1 MPQESLFSPLSDVDF
16 VRHMLADLHD
26 DLEGKLGRYRQL
38 ADLSMGLGE
47 YGTMLPS
54 GETAF
59 ALWAEARSSF
69 VHGNF
74 VATVLLCQGLAEHVL
89 AGRLAMGEQLP
100 PRVAFQET
108 LRRSL
113 ERGFLGESLV
123 EDLRRLMSSRNP
135 LSHYRG
141 LDDDAHLARRAIE
154 SGLAVHEHLQAD
166 ATFAI
171 SVAVRLLSLPGF
183 RVDGGSL
190 TG

>member
-38 ADLSMGLGE
+38 ADLSTGLGE

-74 VATVLLCQGLAEHVL
+74 VATVMLCQGLAEHVL
-89 AGRLAMGEQLP
+89 AGHIAMGEPLP
-100 PRVAFQET
+100 PRIGFQET
-108 LRRSL
+108 LRRCVDRRVIT
-113 ERGFLGESLV
+113 ERHAG
-123 EDLRRLMSSRNP
+123 DLRKLMSSRNP
-135 LSHYRG
+135 LSHYRD
-141 LDDDAHLARRAIE
+141 LDDATHLARRAFEAGI
-154 SGLAVHEHLQAD
+154 AVHEHLLAD

-171 SVAVRLLSLPGF
+171 SVAVSLLSLRSF
-183 RVDGGSL
+183 RVDRGSL
-190 TG
+190 ED